1 MLTYNANTHI
11 LNTSTNKTGTKKMKN
26 AEYRKIGQSLYKFDG
41 RDFMHVCIV
50 PPHIKT
56 LAAAVKYYDS
66 L

>member
-1 MLTYNANTHI
+1 
-11 LNTSTNKTGTKKMKN
+11 MKN